1 MSGADTGPTFL
12 KGPNMKT
19 QKLYFTKD
27 GFIDGVLVF
36 AKGQTHEV
44 PLASVE
50 RWIKRGATLEP
61 LEDEETTPVEPTPVE
76 PTPETEE
83 EETLEEVEETLEE
96 EEEELPKAGNKNNK
110 RNKNK

>member
-44 PLASVE
+44 PLTSVE
-50 RWIKRGATLEP
+50 RWIKRGATVEP
-61 LEDEETTPVEPTPVE
+61 LEEEVTPVEPVLE
-76 PTPETEE
+76 
-83 EETLEEVEETLEE
+83 EEVEETLEE
-96 EEEELPKAGNKNNK
+96 EEELLEEEELPKAGNKNNK